1 MGRVVISL
9 LSLAISVANPH
20 YCDCLHRA
28 TAPQWIL
35 IFAPNRARACKRFSL
50 FSTTDQEDFMFIH
63 TRACLFLAV
72 LLPGM
77 VKASA
82 QISPTAEASSRS
94 IHLNVVVAGKSGSPV
109 VGLQRQDFT
118 LLDNKSPQPFTS
130 FKAVSV
136 VQEPVQVILL
146 IDAVNIDFRRVAY
159 VREEV
164 QKFLRANGGHLAHPT
179 TIAVL
184 TDKGTQMQKDFSS
197 DGNALGASLDHDA
210 IGLRQI
216 TRSTGIW
223 GANDRVQISLTAVR
237 QLTAYAASV
246 PGRTVVLWVSPG
258 WPLLSGARIQLDS
271 KQQQQIFGDVITFST
286 QLRQANVTLYNIN
299 PLGPGENLLR
309 ADYYQDFVKGVSK
322 SDQTDLAD
330 LSLQVLA
337 AQSGGLVLEGDSD
350 VAGLLTRCFEDT
362 SSWYEITFDPPP
374 AERPNEYHSIAITVD
389 KPGLTARTRTGYYSQ
404 P

>member
-1 MGRVVISL
+1 
-9 LSLAISVANPH
+9 
-20 YCDCLHRA
+20 
-28 TAPQWIL
+28 
-35 IFAPNRARACKRFSL
+35 
-50 FSTTDQEDFMFIH
+50 MFIH
-63 TRACLFLAV
+63 TRICLFLVV

-77 VKASA
+77 VTASA
-82 QISPTAEASSRS
+82 QQIPPTAEASSRS
-94 IHLNVVVAGKSGSPV
+94 VRLNVVVAGKSGSPV
-109 VGLQRQDFT
+109 TGLQRQDFT
-118 LLDNKSPQPFTS
+118 LVDNKSPRPITS

-146 IDAVNIDFRRVAY
+146 IDAVNIDFNRVAY

-197 DGNALGASLDHDA
+197 DGNALSASLDHYT

-216 TRSTGIW
+216 TRGTGIW

-237 QLTAYAASV
+237 QLTAYAASA
-246 PGRTVVLWVSPG
+246 PGRTIVLWVSPG

-271 KQQQQIFGDVITFST
+271 KQQQQIFDDVITFST

-309 ADYYQDFVKGVSK
+309 ANYYQDFVKGVSK
-322 SDQTDLAD
+322 SEQTDLAD
-330 LSLQVLA
+330 LSLQVLT
-337 AQSGGLVLEGDSD
+337 AQSGGLVLQGDSD
-350 VAGLLTRCFEDT
+350 VTGMLTRCLEDT
-362 SSWYEITFDPPP
+362 ASWYEITFDPPA
-374 AERPNEYHSIAITVD
+374 AERPNEYHRVEITVD
-389 KPGLTARTRTGYYSQ
+389 KPGLTARTRTGYYAQ

>member
-1 MGRVVISL
+1 
-9 LSLAISVANPH
+9 
-20 YCDCLHRA
+20 
-28 TAPQWIL
+28 
-35 IFAPNRARACKRFSL
+35 
-50 FSTTDQEDFMFIH
+50 MFIH
-63 TRACLFLAV
+63 TRICLFLVV

-77 VKASA
+77 VTASA
-82 QISPTAEASSRS
+82 QQIPPTAEASSRS
-94 IHLNVVVAGKSGSPV
+94 VHLNVVVAAKSGSPV
-109 VGLQRQDFT
+109 IGLQRQDFT
-118 LLDNKSPQPFTS
+118 LMDNKSPQPIMS
-130 FKAVSV
+130 FKAVSA

-146 IDAVNIDFRRVAY
+146 IDAVNIDFTRVAY

-164 QKFLRANGGHLAHPT
+164 QKFLRTNGGHLAHPT

-197 DGNALGASLDHDA
+197 DGNALSASLDHYT

-246 PGRTVVLWVSPG
+246 PGRTIVLWVSPG

-271 KQQQQIFGDVITFST
+271 KQQQQIFDDVITFSA

-309 ADYYQDFVKGVSK
+309 ANYYQEFVKGVSK
-322 SDQTDLAD
+322 SAQTDLAD

-337 AQSGGLVLEGDSD
+337 AQSGGLVLQGDSD
-350 VAGLLTRCFEDT
+350 VTGLLTRCLEDT
-362 SSWYEITFDPPP
+362 ASWYQITFDPPV
-374 AERPNEYHSIAITVD
+374 AERPNEYHRVEITVD
-389 KPGLTARTRTGYYSQ
+389 KPGLTARTRTGYYTQ

>member
-1 MGRVVISL
+1 
-9 LSLAISVANPH
+9 
-20 YCDCLHRA
+20 
-28 TAPQWIL
+28 
-35 IFAPNRARACKRFSL
+35 
-50 FSTTDQEDFMFIH
+50 MFIH
-63 TRACLFLAV
+63 NRICLFLV
-72 LLPGM
+72 VVLPGM
-77 VKASA
+77 VTASA
-82 QISPTAEASSRS
+82 QQIPPTAEASSRS
-94 IHLNVVVAGKSGSPV
+94 VRLNVVVAAKSGSPV
-109 VGLQRQDFT
+109 IGLLRQDFT
-118 LLDNKSPQPFTS
+118 LMDNKSPQPITS
-130 FKAVSV
+130 FKAVSA

-146 IDAVNIDFRRVAY
+146 IDAVNIDFSRVAY

-164 QKFLRANGGHLAHPT
+164 QKFLRTNGGHLAHPT

-197 DGNALGASLDHDA
+197 DGNALSASLDHYT

-246 PGRTVVLWVSPG
+246 PGRTIVLWVSPG

-271 KQQQQIFGDVITFST
+271 KQQRQIFDDVITFSA
-286 QLRQANVTLYNIN
+286 QLRRANVTLYNIN

-309 ADYYQDFVKGVSK
+309 ANYYQDFVKGVSK

-337 AQSGGLVLEGDSD
+337 AQSGGLVLQGDSD
-350 VAGLLTRCFEDT
+350 VTGLLTRCLEDT
-362 SSWYEITFDPPP
+362 ASWYEITFDPAV
-374 AERPNEYHSIAITVD
+374 AERPNEYHRVEITVD
-389 KPGLTARTRTGYYSQ
+389 KPGLTARTRTGYYTQ

>member
-1 MGRVVISL
+1 
-9 LSLAISVANPH
+9 
-20 YCDCLHRA
+20 
-28 TAPQWIL
+28 
-35 IFAPNRARACKRFSL
+35 
-50 FSTTDQEDFMFIH
+50 MFIH
-63 TRACLFLAV
+63 TRICLFLVV

-77 VKASA
+77 VTASA
-82 QISPTAEASSRS
+82 QQIPPTAEASSRS
-94 IHLNVVVAGKSGSPV
+94 VRLNVVVAGKSGSPV
-109 VGLQRQDFT
+109 TGLQRQDFT
-118 LLDNKSPQPFTS
+118 LVDNKSPRPITS

-146 IDAVNIDFRRVAY
+146 IDAVNIDFNRVAY

-197 DGNALGASLDHDA
+197 DGNALSASLDHYT

-216 TRSTGIW
+216 TRGTGIW

-237 QLTAYAASV
+237 QLTAYAASA
-246 PGRTVVLWVSPG
+246 PGRTIVLWVSPG

-271 KQQQQIFGDVITFST
+271 KQQQQIFNDVITFST

-309 ADYYQDFVKGVSK
+309 ANYYQDFVKGVSK
-322 SDQTDLAD
+322 SEQTDLAD
-330 LSLQVLA
+330 LSLQVLT
-337 AQSGGLVLEGDSD
+337 AQSGGLVLQGDSD
-350 VAGLLTRCFEDT
+350 VTGMLTRCLEDT
-362 SSWYEITFDPPP
+362 ASWYEITFDPPA
-374 AERPNEYHSIAITVD
+374 AERPNEYHRVEITVD
-389 KPGLTARTRTGYYSQ
+389 KPGLTARTRTGYYAQ

>member
-1 MGRVVISL
+1 
-9 LSLAISVANPH
+9 
-20 YCDCLHRA
+20 
-28 TAPQWIL
+28 
-35 IFAPNRARACKRFSL
+35 
-50 FSTTDQEDFMFIH
+50 MFIH
-63 TRACLFLAV
+63 TRICLFLVV

-77 VKASA
+77 VTASA
-82 QISPTAEASSRS
+82 QQIPPTAEASSRS
-94 IHLNVVVAGKSGSPV
+94 VRLNVVVAGKSGSPV
-109 VGLQRQDFT
+109 TGLQRQDFT
-118 LLDNKSPQPFTS
+118 LVDNKSPRPITS

-146 IDAVNIDFRRVAY
+146 IDAVNIDFNRVAY

-197 DGNALGASLDHDA
+197 DGNALSASLDHYT

-216 TRSTGIW
+216 TRGTGIW
-223 GANDRVQISLTAVR
+223 GANDRVQISITAVR
-237 QLTAYAASV
+237 QLTAYAASA
-246 PGRTVVLWVSPG
+246 PGRTIVLWVSPG

-271 KQQQQIFGDVITFST
+271 KQQQQIFDDVITFST

-309 ADYYQDFVKGVSK
+309 ANYYQDFVKGVSK
-322 SDQTDLAD
+322 SEQTDLAD
-330 LSLQVLA
+330 LSLQVLT
-337 AQSGGLVLEGDSD
+337 AQSGGLVLQGDSD
-350 VAGLLTRCFEDT
+350 VTGMLTRCLEDT
-362 SSWYEITFDPPP
+362 ASWYEITFDPPA
-374 AERPNEYHSIAITVD
+374 AERPNEYHRVEITVD
-389 KPGLTARTRTGYYSQ
+389 KPGLTARTRTGYYAQ

>member
-1 MGRVVISL
+1 M
-9 LSLAISVANPH
+9 
-20 YCDCLHRA
+20 
-28 TAPQWIL
+28 
-35 IFAPNRARACKRFSL
+35 
-50 FSTTDQEDFMFIH
+50 STTHQEEFMFIH
-63 TRACLFLAV
+63 TRICLFLVV

-77 VKASA
+77 VTASA
-82 QISPTAEASSRS
+82 QQIPPTAEASSRS
-94 IHLNVVVAGKSGSPV
+94 VRLNVVVAGKSGSPV
-109 VGLQRQDFT
+109 TGLQRQDFT
-118 LLDNKSPQPFTS
+118 LVDNKSPRPITS

-146 IDAVNIDFRRVAY
+146 IDAVNIDFNRVAY

-197 DGNALGASLDHDA
+197 DGNALSASLDHYT

-216 TRSTGIW
+216 TRGTGIW

-237 QLTAYAASV
+237 QLTAYAASA
-246 PGRTVVLWVSPG
+246 PGRTIVLWVSPG

-271 KQQQQIFGDVITFST
+271 KQQQQIFDDVITFST

-309 ADYYQDFVKGVSK
+309 ANYYQDFVKGVSK
-322 SDQTDLAD
+322 SEQTDLAD
-330 LSLQVLA
+330 LSLQVLT
-337 AQSGGLVLEGDSD
+337 AQSGGLVLQGDSD
-350 VAGLLTRCFEDT
+350 VTGMLTRCLEDT
-362 SSWYEITFDPPP
+362 ASWYEITFDPPA
-374 AERPNEYHSIAITVD
+374 AERPNEYHRVEITMD
-389 KPGLTARTRTGYYSQ
+389 KPGLTARTRTGYYAQ

>member
-1 MGRVVISL
+1 
-9 LSLAISVANPH
+9 
-20 YCDCLHRA
+20 
-28 TAPQWIL
+28 
-35 IFAPNRARACKRFSL
+35 
-50 FSTTDQEDFMFIH
+50 MFIH
-63 TRACLFLAV
+63 IRACLFLVV
-72 LLPGM
+72 LLPGL
-77 VKASA
+77 VTASA

-94 IHLNVVVAGKSGSPV
+94 IHLNVVVEGKSGSPV

-197 DGNALGASLDHDA
+197 DGNALSASLDHDA

-337 AQSGGLVLEGDSD
+337 AQSGGLVLQGDSD

-362 SSWYEITFDPPP
+362 ASWYEITFDPPP